1 MGVKES
7 QEIAAVAFG
16 RVQFRSEPIAP
27 LTSYLSPAYHELAG
41 LSSEPLDVLSQLKV
55 NLSQIEDLHGRLN
68 FMVTE
73 VSELIKKS

>member
-7 QEIAAVAFG
+7 QEVAAVAFG
-16 RVQFRSEPIAP
+16 RIQFRTDPTA

-55 NLSQIEDLHGRLN
+55 NLSQIEDLHSRLN
-68 FMVTE
+68 FMVAE